1 MKFLEL
7 QHELWKDFNP
17 RSRTGSDDPILGRDA
32 CTRDFNPRSRT
43 GSDLPN
49 ARERPYP
56 ENFNPRSRTGSDSLC
71 KIFDYVSPYFN
82 PRSRTGSDEIIWCAF
97 GNPTRFQS
105 TLPHGERRREWND
118 SGTRHGISIHAP
130 ARGATPFRLP
140 AIKAGCIS
148 IHAPARGATPERL
161 PEHPADN
168 FNPRSRTGS
177 DLCYGFAGPCGL
189 YFNPRSRTGSDKRP
203 RMVR

>member
-32 CTRDFNPRSRT
+32 CTRD
-43 GSDLPN
+43 
-49 ARERPYP
+49 
-56 ENFNPRSRTGSDSLC
+56 
-71 KIFDYVSPYFN
+71 FN

-130 ARGATPFRLP
+130 ARGATKGPGWF
-140 AIKAGCIS
+140 AEGDA
-148 IHAPARGATPERL
+148 
-161 PEHPADN
+161 N

-177 DLCYGFAGPCGL
+177 DCTMKTFRLYRIQTEMFREPVFTGL
-189 YFNPRSRTGSDKRP
+189 YSPVISLNFSMGAYGSPLPYHCIIR
-203 RMVR
+203 VISFF